1 MPVYENGELVLY
13 GFVGDSYW
21 DEGFTAREVL
31 AALAEH
37 GSEAPLA
44 VRLNSGGGYVD
55 DGRSIY
61 NALKLHQG
69 EVTIY
74 VDAIA
79 ASSASL
85 IAMAGDKV
93 IMRSGAIMMIHDPS
107 TITYGTAEDHEVSKQ
122 ALERMGQSFAETYA
136 ARSGQSVDDVR
147 TAMKATTWMTADEA
161 VEAGYADETD
171 EVTAKMAASFDYRA
185 YASAPDTL
193 TDLSKKRG
201 WTFGPTAKAAS
212 AVQTSQKETDMADKP
227 GADGTSAEVV
237 KAVADATAA
246 ATTAANERIQGILAL
261 DEANGRED
269 LAQHFAFKTQ
279 MSVDDAKA
287 ALAAAPATAQAAEEA
302 EAEVDADAYEKG
314 RMRASGQAHPD
325 KKSKKGAVAQ
335 INRSEIFSARVKQAK
350 GA

>member
-1 MPVYENGELVLY
+1 MAVYENGELVLY
-13 GFVGDSYW
+13 GFVGDSFW

-37 GSEAPLA
+37 GFDNPLP

-74 VDAIA
+74 VDAVA

-85 IAMAGDKV
+85 IAMAGDKIV
-93 IMRSGAIMMIHDPS
+93 MRSGAIMMIHDPS

-136 ARSGQSVDDVR
+136 SRSGQKVDDVR

-161 VEAGYADETD
+161 VEAGYADEAD
-171 EVTAKMAASFDYRA
+171 EETAKMAASFDYRA
-185 YASAPDTL
+185 YATAPDNL

-212 AVQTSQKETDMADKP
+212 AVQTSQEETIMAKP
-227 GADGTSAEVV
+227 EADGKSADVD

-246 ATTAANERIQGILAL
+246 ATAAANERIQAILGL
-261 DEANGRED
+261 DEATGRED
-269 LAQHFAFKTQ
+269 QAQHFAFKTQ
-279 MSVDDAKA
+279 MSVEDAKA
-287 ALAAAPATAQAAEEA
+287 ALATAPVKAEEA
-302 EAEVDADAYEKG
+302 DDDADDEADAEAYEAS
-314 RMRASGQAHPD
+314 RLRASGQGSPAATGKSQKPD
-325 KKSKKGAVAQ
+325 WSAAFARAGRSGNKGA
-335 INRSEIFSARVKQAK
+335 
-350 GA
+350 